1 MLAHVLAVLLGFSS
15 FVFYMAAFFYPE
27 VHRRLDIIWSG
38 LGLFYAVVLWFC
50 AGQMTATVMLSQV
63 MAVVLLLGLG
73 WQTLSV
79 RREKTPVY
87 QQTPIVLTPEVVG
100 SWAKNQL
107 NQLRIA
113 PDDTVRPLPPQNRS
127 LSATA
132 ADRFRQNLDPRR
144 RPVYDYEFVEDGEP
158 VSDGEPV
165 TDGEAVES
173 VDNQSFDKQLSVDFQ
188 KLATLEDAFEDAL
201 EEDARAKRL
210 EDADVIPPSAEAKVL
225 SATLPDAADVSS
237 SEPESSGFDKA
248 DQTVEKS
255 SDSDSTDSELTE
267 PEPIESQPTEPEL
280 TEPGLTESELTG
292 PQSEEPGPTE
302 PQSEEIADSS
312 VDSDAV
318 KVGQDENETSSER
331 GYASSASAVAAEEEN
346 ADSPPDDWGIDSDED
361 WLEDPLREEETK
373 KESNRLPFKQKP
385 SLIATPVIVLGWVK
399 DVIGAMTKP
408 KPSKPVINIPRRDA
422 SPSADTFAQADSS
435 RSTPST
441 DVTANSFSKR
451 DGKAPPRDDP
461 TSPGIFTGSYP
472 VNETSNEAPPSDE
485 PPELDNSDNFDDDD
499 NWEESNWDD

>member
-1 MLAHVLAVLLGFSS
+1 MFAHVLAVLLGFSS
-15 FVFYMAAFFYPE
+15 FIFYIAAFFYPE
-27 VHRRLDIIWSG
+27 VHRRSDIIWSG

-73 WQTLSV
+73 WQTRSV

-165 TDGEAVES
+165 TNGEAVES

-201 EEDARAKRL
+201 EEDASAERL

-225 SATLPDAADVSS
+225 SATLPDTAGVSS
-237 SEPESSGFDKA
+237 SEPESSGFDR
-248 DQTVEKS
+248 
-255 SDSDSTDSELTE
+255 
-267 PEPIESQPTEPEL
+267 
-280 TEPGLTESELTG
+280 
-292 PQSEEPGPTE
+292 SEERR
-302 PQSEEIADSS
+302 
-312 VDSDAV
+312 
-318 KVGQDENETSSER
+318 VGKECRSR
-331 GYASSASAVAAEEEN
+331 W
-346 ADSPPDDWGIDSDED
+346 SPDH
-361 WLEDPLREEETK
+361 
-373 KESNRLPFKQKP
+373 
-385 SLIATPVIVLGWVK
+385 
-399 DVIGAMTKP
+399 
-408 KPSKPVINIPRRDA
+408 
-422 SPSADTFAQADSS
+422 
-435 RSTPST
+435 
-441 DVTANSFSKR
+441 
-451 DGKAPPRDDP
+451 
-461 TSPGIFTGSYP
+461 
-472 VNETSNEAPPSDE
+472 
-485 PPELDNSDNFDDDD
+485 
-499 NWEESNWDD
+499 